1 MKVNDKD
8 VLTKVYSSGEEAKYI
23 TGRVYPEIKLIR
35 LICGQPLLYIH
46 FSTSNGYN
54 AGGWVYMY
62 ESGELLQLLD
72 TQSLVERYAVSYP
85 DAWRIWE
92 SLDSVTENTLVFSVG
107 SFSTDSTEYNCEFVN
122 GVLVLEN

>member
-1 MKVNDKD
+1 
-8 VLTKVYSSGEEAKYI
+8 
-23 TGRVYPEIKLIR
+23 
-35 LICGQPLLYIH
+35 
-46 FSTSNGYN
+46 
-54 AGGWVYMY
+54 MY

-107 SFSTDSTEYNCEFVN
+107 SFSTDSIEYNCEFVN
-122 GVLVLEN
+122 GVLELEN